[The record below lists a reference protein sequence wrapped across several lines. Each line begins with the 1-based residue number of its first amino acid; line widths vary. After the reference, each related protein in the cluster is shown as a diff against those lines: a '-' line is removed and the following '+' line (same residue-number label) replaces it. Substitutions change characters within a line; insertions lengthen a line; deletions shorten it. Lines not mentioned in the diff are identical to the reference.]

1 MRAMDVVEDHYRS
14 RGWDV
19 ERVHLQYLGY
29 DLRCVRDGAELHV
42 EVKGSTAEAFQVE
55 LTTNEVA
62 HAREYDGAVLAVV
75 DQIRIDIEQADG
87 PRGVEGGLTL
97 YEPWQLADNS
107 LTPTRFIYRL

>member
-1 MRAMDVVEDHYRS
+1 MDVVEEHYTA

-29 DLRCVRDGAELHV
+29 DLKCVRDGAELHV
-42 EVKGSTAEAFQVE
+42 EVKGSTVGASQVE
-55 LTTNEVA
+55 LTANEVA

-75 DQIRIDIEQADG
+75 DEIRIVTEQDDE
-87 PRGVEGGLTL
+87 PRGVEGELTL
-97 YEPWQLADNS
+97 YEPWKLVHSS